1 MYSFLAYGQSQLP
14 TSDEKA
20 TTTTKSAGPG
30 VVDLCNQAREAG
42 SFAARFPW
50 YVRVIQTKVAGHWL
64 KPEQDPHVQS
74 ASRLCLN
81 FDIDR
86 SGQPSNVRIA
96 QSSGVPSLDQS
107 ALRAVKG
114 VSTFGP
120 LPPAYEK
127 DKVSVLFWFDYKP
140 TQGEQKEAIVAPKA
154 QN

>member
-1 MYSFLAYGQSQLP
+1 MCSFPTYGQAQLP

-20 TTTTKSAGPG
+20 TANTKSAGPG
-30 VVDLCNQAREAG
+30 VVDLCSQAHERG
-42 SFAARFPW
+42 SFAARFPL
-50 YVRVIQTKVAGHWL
+50 YVRVIQNKVADHWL
-64 KPEQDPHVQS
+64 KPVQDPHIQS
-74 ASRLCLN
+74 ARLCLN

-107 ALRAVKG
+107 ALSAVKG

-120 LPPAYEK
+120 LPTAYEK

-140 TQGEQKEAIVAPKA
+140 AQGEQKEAIVPPKA